1 MKLKNHLLLVL
12 FIGMLSISCTNSD
25 DLDVEVITDDVV
37 TTDDGTIEEGEVADL
52 EALVMTDV
60 SYGDSEQE
68 VYDIYL
74 PAGRTPQKT
83 KVLVLVH
90 GGGWT
95 AGDKED
101 MDEFILPLQI
111 AHPDHAIVN
120 MNYVLATLEG
130 QTAFPDQF
138 LNVQAVL
145 NQLEAN
151 AQEHA
156 ILPEFGLIGVSAG
169 AHIAMM
175 YDYTFDDV
183 DRVTFVANIVG
194 PADFTDPFYAD
205 DPQFPFAVAALTDES
220 AYPPD
225 ANYPEILSPALVV
238 TTTASPTLQFYGDQ
252 DPIVPLTN
260 GQRLDT
266 ALANANVEHI
276 FTIYEGGH
284 GDDWSEE
291 SRLDLQTKVS
301 AYIDSFLA
309 IEN

>member
-1 MKLKNHLLLVL
+1 MKLKNHLLFVL
-12 FIGMLSISCTNSD
+12 FIGIICTSCSNSD
-25 DLDVEVITDDVV
+25 ETEIEVITDDVV
-37 TTDDGTIEEGEVADL
+37 TTDDGTIEEQEVADL
-52 EALVMTDV
+52 EAVVITDV

-83 KVLVLVH
+83 KVLVLIH

-95 AGDKED
+95 SGDKSD
-101 MDEFILPLQI
+101 MDDIILPLQI

-120 MNYVLATLEG
+120 MNYVLATLQG

-138 LNVQAVL
+138 LNVEAVL
-145 NQLEAN
+145 NQLEAT
-151 AQEHA
+151 AQDLA
-156 ILPEFGLIGVSAG
+156 ILPEFGLIGASAG
-169 AHIAMM
+169 SHIAMM
-175 YDYTFDDV
+175 YDYTYDEA

-205 DPQFPFAVAALTDES
+205 DPQFPFVVAALTDES

-225 ANYPEILSPALVV
+225 TNYAEILSPALVV
-238 TTTASPTLQFYGDQ
+238 TAAASPTLQFYGDQ

-266 ALANANVEHI
+266 ALGNAGIEHI
-276 FTIYEGGH
+276 FTIYTGGH

-291 SRLDLQTKVS
+291 SQLDLQNKIAT
-301 AYIDSFLA
+301 YIDNFLA
-309 IEN
+309 IED